1 MNREC
6 RRRRTGLINVQK
18 RYLFRGTRKGAR
30 AVLTAGCGDQA
41 SLGEFRERFP
51 HESGVGIHARSECG
65 RTYFPAAKKTKNCHD
80 MGGNRE
86 LNVRDGHRIS
96 PRKMCDVY
104 QHNVGAS
111 FFKRPEVV
119 AGFET

>member
-1 MNREC
+1 
-6 RRRRTGLINVQK
+6 
-18 RYLFRGTRKGAR
+18 
-30 AVLTAGCGDQA
+30 
-41 SLGEFRERFP
+41 
-51 HESGVGIHARSECG
+51 
-65 RTYFPAAKKTKNCHD
+65 